1 MPLTTRFTAF
11 SFPKQLL
18 FSSDVL
24 LAPTTII
31 IDRHYSHNKM
41 SCFRVI
47 SFRVRNRQTNH
58 LSKQTHSPFIATRQR
73 IGRKEEKGYHSLAS
87 QTTSTKEEKLKIHC
101 TSFHHQTLIQTMKRY
116 ASTTSGNK
124 MVVVD
129 DDGVVLQQANSDDTA
144 NNTDNSLVNDS
155 LNSFAACFCCNP
167 FETVLPDF
175 VSLQG
180 QAFDGILVTSTRTGR
195 VAASDVLINFDHPT
209 SPFPPNAPNVYTAT
223 NTNTLSTTS
232 SSSSKS
238 LNRSTSELAEGDCQA
253 LLEIDDPTLGKVY
266 FPIVHDAIRK
276 KNRLGGRP
284 SPKCDCMDD
293 RRNSNSSTENN
304 SSSSRPQ
311 QEQHKRTCSSGSNS
325 NNSSNPAAAEKKNDD
340 EQEALTELASLLK
353 PGKNPVRYLFRN
365 HQRVLGAVQA
375 SIFLWSDRDRI
386 VVCDVDGTIT
396 KTNVRGIYDTIV
408 TEKYGY
414 CHDRVCQFM
423 SSLKGHSQQSQTQS
437 TNEQKGEETG
447 AVNVLYLTSRPL
459 FIAQT
464 TRRFLSNLTQGKGIN
479 NNSPPS
485 KMKQQQ
491 QQHNTDQEETHRL
504 PEGPLMGFAGRFLE
518 VMKMELMTK
527 TVHLFKASLLMD
539 QVVTPFC
546 DVSENPHEKHQSLF
560 VAGFGNTL
568 MDVQAYHMAGMNL
581 SQIYFIDKK
590 SKIACFDGE
599 TQEGSPSKRPSF
611 RRASSSSRTTSSSS
625 LSSGSSPTASGSF
638 KVPKDI
644 LDPDATNTFLLV
656 DAAQPTAVTNNRPCL
671 KTPLPQKSY
680 KLQMGTSFAGY
691 HDERLTSHV
700 LDTNASV

>member
-1 MPLTTRFTAF
+1 
-11 SFPKQLL
+11 
-18 FSSDVL
+18 
-24 LAPTTII
+24 
-31 IDRHYSHNKM
+31 
-41 SCFRVI
+41 
-47 SFRVRNRQTNH
+47 
-58 LSKQTHSPFIATRQR
+58 
-73 IGRKEEKGYHSLAS
+73 
-87 QTTSTKEEKLKIHC
+87 
-101 TSFHHQTLIQTMKRY
+101 MKRN
-116 ASTTSGNK
+116 TSGSTSSNQ

-129 DDGVVLQQANSDDTA
+129 EDDLVLQQANSDDTDTALQNTTA
-144 NNTDNSLVNDS
+144 NNNNTPTMVNDS

-180 QAFDGILVTSTRTGR
+180 QAFDGILVTSARTGR

-209 SPFPPNAPNVYTAT
+209 SPFPPNAPNVYATT
-223 NTNTLSTTS
+223 NTNTTS
-232 SSSSKS
+232 SSSAAA
-238 LNRSTSELAEGDCQA
+238 LNRSTSDLAEGDCQA

-266 FPIVHDAIRK
+266 FPVVHDAIRK

-284 SPKCDCMDD
+284 SPKCDCMYD
-293 RRNSNSSTENN
+293 RRNSGDYDG
-304 SSSSRPQ
+304 SSSPQ
-311 QEQHKRTCSSGSNS
+311 QQQQQHKRTCSSSS
-325 NNSSNPAAAEKKNDD
+325 NNSSNNSNPAAAEPNNDD
-340 EQEALTELASLLK
+340 EQEALLQLANLLQ
-353 PGKNPVRYLFRN
+353 PGKNRVRYLFRN

-423 SSLKGHSQQSQTQS
+423 SSLKGHPQQQQQQTQM
-437 TNEQKGEETG
+437 EQEETG

-464 TRRFLSNLTQGKGIN
+464 TRRFLSNLTQSKAN
-479 NNSPPS
+479 NNPSPS
-485 KMKQQQ
+485 KTKQQQ
-491 QQHNTDQEETHRL
+491 QHCNTDQEQSHRL

-546 DVSENPHEKHQSLF
+546 DVSEDPHEKHQSLF

-568 MDVQAYHMAGMNL
+568 MDVQAYHMAGMEL

-599 TQEGSPSKRPSF
+599 KQEGSPSKRPSF

-644 LDPDATNTFLLV
+644 LDPEATNTFLLV
-656 DAAQPTAVTNNRPCL
+656 DGAQPTAVTNNRPCL
-671 KTPLPQKSY
+671 KTPLPRKSY
-680 KLQMGTSFAGY
+680 KQQMGTAFEGY
-691 HDERLTSHV
+691 HDERLASHV
-700 LDTNASV
+700 LDTDISV